1 MELNNIIKIF
11 VAPCKHI
18 TGIFR
23 ISEME
28 AKINDD
34 IPFKE
39 IENIKRPASLTISDK
54 IEDGNRIYQSKLVF
68 YTCNKW
74 LADITK
80 NGFICETIDGTR
92 YLIGDM
98 ERPFPVVTQ
107 QQTHPNNYSD
117 NQLTEVVVNFTSS
130 KIPPIIR

>member
-11 VAPCKHI
+11 VVPCKQI
-18 TGIFR
+18 AGLFR
-23 ISEME
+23 ISETE

-39 IENIKRPASLTISDK
+39 FGNIKRPASLIISDK
-54 IEDGNRIYQSKLVF
+54 IEEGNRIYQSKLVF

-74 LADITK
+74 LVDITR
-80 NGFICETIDGTR
+80 NSFLCETIDGTR
-92 YLIGDM
+92 YLIG
-98 ERPFPVVTQ
+98 ERKRPFPVVTQ